1 VRTLTSFRLAG
12 RAAAVLA
19 MAGALLAF
27 VATDAGADTSTATAQ
42 AINLTIGGGSLLS
55 SGTNS
60 ASNPG
65 GAPTVTV
72 GSSPS
77 LSILGVQTVVGA
89 GVLVQTAVATGT
101 GTSAA
106 CAGLVGGGGSIQ
118 IGPTGACTVIGATP
132 NGVVLNLPGLVT
144 LTANAIIEECTAS
157 STGPPTA
164 SAQLVNASLAVLGQ
178 PAVSL
183 PINPTAGQSVSAFLL
198 TLGLNVQTTP
208 TAGEI
213 TGTALNLNVL
223 NLVNLSIGNVTC
235 GPNAATAATS
245 AFPAKS
251 LPIVGGTLLVM
262 AAVAVP
268 LYVRRRRSLV
278 D

>member
-1 VRTLTSFRLAG
+1 VRTLTSFRFAG
-12 RAAAVLA
+12 RAVAVLA
-19 MAGALLAF
+19 MAGALLTFA
-27 VATDAGADTSTATAQ
+27 ATDAGADTSTATAQ
-42 AINLTIGGGSLLS
+42 AVNLTLGGGSLVT

-65 GAPTVTV
+65 GLPTVTV
-72 GSSPS
+72 GNSPA
-77 LSILGVQTVVGA
+77 LGILGAQTTVTA

-132 NGVVLNLPGLVT
+132 NGVTLNLPGLVT
-144 LTANAIIEECTAS
+144 LSADAIIEECTAS
-157 STGPPTA
+157 STAPPTA
-164 SAQLVNASLAVLGQ
+164 SAQLVNATVDVLGQ
-178 PAVSL
+178 PAISL
-183 PINPTAGQSVSAFLL
+183 PVNPTAGQTVSAFLL

-208 TAGEI
+208 AAGEI
-213 TGTALNLNVL
+213 TGTALSLNVL
-223 NLVNLSIGNVTC
+223 NLVGLNIGNVTC
-235 GPNAATAATS
+235 GPNAATVATS
-245 AFPAKS
+245 AFPARS
-251 LPIVGGTLLVM
+251 LPIVGGTILLM